1 MKAKQNMIMAIV
13 MEPGLWNQDL
23 WKGPV
28 GIALGSQL
36 FVDFSDPNIWK
47 CDKEKE
53 FSGKVQ
59 DLFEKISIKK
69 ESLSNGRRSK
79 FISHDSVGSDDDAE
93 RRLMDIMQMGVDSK
107 DLGDPECYD
116 RDFLICPI
124 TKGLMERPYTLPCS
138 HSFDFHGLE
147 GMQEFKAWEAML
159 VATTDVP
166 CPTCSVIVTEGSALV
181 ENKPL
186 KNSVDDGL

>member
-69 ESLSNGRRSK
+69 ERLSNDAIWQSGNEVQFEEKHMKLHMRIESI
-79 FISHDSVGSDDDAE
+79 ISGLDADVSASQSEPEPEPSSPYDAATVAGPISSDVSIVSQE
-93 RRLMDIMQMGVDSK
+93 
-107 DLGDPECYD
+107 
-116 RDFLICPI
+116 
-124 TKGLMERPYTLPCS
+124 KG
-138 HSFDFHGLE
+138 F
-147 GMQEFKAWEAML
+147 
-159 VATTDVP
+159 
-166 CPTCSVIVTEGSALV
+166 
-181 ENKPL
+181 
-186 KNSVDDGL
+186 